1 MHHDK
6 LYTVEDEKK
15 VDKEIEEL
23 ERKIKAV
30 STGVT
35 ESIRVSLFLAWENSP
50 HFEIPPLFSLENI
63 WGRGTE
69 ILLWWHVTT

>member
-30 STGVT
+30 STDVT
-35 ESIRVSLFLAWENSP
+35 ESIRVPLFLAWENSL

-63 WGRGTE
+63 WGRSTE

>member
-35 ESIRVSLFLAWENSP
+35 ESIRVSLFL
-50 HFEIPPLFSLENI
+50 
-63 WGRGTE
+63 G
-69 ILLWWHVTT
+69 

>member
-1 MHHDK
+1 MYIRTKEVNFKAKDFFSIQFIIWSSWKTVHWSGQVHHDK
-6 LYTVEDEKK
+6 PYTVEDEKK

-35 ESIRVSLFLAWENSP
+35 ESIKVCTL
-50 HFEIPPLFSLENI
+50 
-63 WGRGTE
+63 
-69 ILLWWHVTT
+69 

>member
-1 MHHDK
+1 MIWSSWKIVHCSGQVHHDK

-35 ESIRVSLFLAWENSP
+35 ESIRVWTL
-50 HFEIPPLFSLENI
+50 
-63 WGRGTE
+63 
-69 ILLWWHVTT
+69 